1 MTMWRAFLS
10 STSDQSQRGAAQ
22 SAAIRVAIVV
32 AGIAAWTACSETTG
46 PDEPFSLEFAP
57 LGAPSV
63 VSGDSLRD
71 IDGNAIP
78 LEATAFTLKGREL
91 DDAAISFI
99 ALDTSGAISIDQQSG
114 YVVAT
119 GTKRGT
125 VRLIAAVGSLQSAP
139 ITLEIVPAPSSVAQS
154 GTIDTLRYSFSN
166 PSFNTSS
173 PLRVVVRRD
182 SANAPVSRY
191 LVRFRLADLADT
203 VVARL
208 IDDAGRRSPLDPTGA
223 TALDTTGADGIA
235 SRQIRLT
242 PNASLATP
250 VDSIV
255 VFADVRLRGADI
267 SGSPVRLV
275 LPVKQRT
282 TP

>member
-1 MTMWRAFLS
+1 MVSHAGSGHRF
-10 STSDQSQRGAAQ
+10 GARIAML
-22 SAAIRVAIVV
+22 VAC
-32 AGIAAWTACSETTG
+32 IASWAACSETTG

-57 LGAPSV
+57 LGAPSI
-63 VSGDSLRD
+63 VSGDTLRD
-71 IDGNAIP
+71 IDGNALP
-78 LEATAFTLKGREL
+78 LQATAFNLKGHAL
-91 DDAAISFI
+91 DDADISFI
-99 ALDTSGAISIDQQSG
+99 AIDTSGAISIDQTTG

-139 ITLEIVPAPSSVAQS
+139 VTLEIIPAPSAVAQS

-166 PSFNTSS
+166 PSFNTSG
-173 PLRVVVRRD
+173 PLRVIVRRD
-182 SANAPVSRY
+182 SANAPVPRY

-208 IDDAGRRSPLDPTGA
+208 IDDAARRSPLDPTGA
-223 TALDTTGADGIA
+223 SAVDTTGADGIA

-242 PNASLATP
+242 PGGSLATP

-255 VFADVRLRGADI
+255 VFADVRLRGADVT
-267 SGSPVRLV
+267 GSPVRLV